1 MEEILINTSKN
12 QIRKLG
18 KSLREESKT
27 KNISSDSLLN
37 LQDFR
42 VSYKNSLSNI
52 FNILAEESKKVR
64 KSRVVTYR
72 IKRIES
78 IISKLNRFPNMELGK
93 MIDVAGCRCIVDSIQ
108 DITNIK
114 EALEKRL
121 DVFDV
126 KDYITNKPS
135 DDDGYS
141 AMHLFVRCNEHLKK
155 PIEIQIRTKDQHNWA
170 TFVEIIDVI
179 YDTKIKEGQKNPEL
193 QRLCFL
199 FSNIDKLDFAKSIEI
214 LNIEKN
220 HNIYSK
226 LSEIFGQNY
235 ILTRKKWLSIE
246 VKKNHKFFII
256 EVDEEK
262 KTHIESFSNFEIAE
276 QHYLNKFNNDKTN
289 IVLTHLETPSY
300 KQISVAY
307 SNYILSMHKFQEDI
321 CAIAKFVITGY
332 LKKKDKVK
340 AKEIQDLYQ
349 SYANQEATS
358 FNQEIKESHSEIP
371 NNDPNS
377 KKLEEWIDDMSE
389 RMVKRTSI
397 LADGKSEIKI
407 SWEEILLLSFKQF
420 IKGVFKKN

>member
-1 MEEILINTSKN
+1 MEEQLLNSKN

-18 KSLREESKT
+18 KALREESKT
-27 KNISSDSLLN
+27 KSISSDSLLK
-37 LQDFR
+37 LQEFR
-42 VSYKNSLSNI
+42 VSYKNSLSTI

-93 MIDVAGCRCIVDSIQ
+93 MIDVAGCRCIVDSIL
-108 DITNIK
+108 DIYKIK

-121 DVFDV
+121 DVFDI
-126 KDYITNKPS
+126 KNYIDSKPI

-141 AMHLFVRCNEHLKK
+141 AMHLYVRFKEEEKK

-179 YDTKIKEGQKNPEL
+179 YNTKIKEGQKNPEL
-193 QRLCFL
+193 QRFCYL
-199 FSNIDKLDFAKSIEI
+199 FSSIDSLDFNKSLEL
-214 LNIEKN
+214 LNIEKT

-235 ILTRKKWLSIE
+235 ILIRKKWLSIE
-246 VKKNHKFFII
+246 SKKDHNFFII

-262 KTHIESFSNFEIAE
+262 KTNIESFSDFEVAE
-276 QHYLNKFNNDKTN
+276 QHYLSKFNNDKTN
-289 IVLTHLETPSY
+289 IVLTHLENPSY

-321 CAIAKFVITGY
+321 CSIAKNVITTY
-332 LKKKDKVK
+332 LKKKDKLK

-349 SYANQEATS
+349 AYVDQETAS
-358 FNQEIKESHSEIP
+358 FNEEIEELNSEMP

-377 KKLEEWIDDMSE
+377 KKLQEWVDDMSD
-389 RMVKRTSI
+389 RMIKRSSI
-397 LADGKSEIKI
+397 LTEGKINI
-407 SWEEILLLSFKQF
+407 GWEDLLLLSIKQLFKRLF
-420 IKGVFKKN
+420 NNA